1 MTFDSR
7 SDSTLDL
14 DLGPYGAI
22 GAGSKVRQVTTRHR
36 ANRPKDTL
44 RELVEVD
51 DRALDAHSRDST
63 ISSLLTK
70 RASVYELV
78 GDKTSFFAWA
88 THRRISASI
97 IDLIARQLGQR
108 FDDQNPRARL
118 VTDVDDSR
126 DQIILLVAQ
135 TNMPPADA
143 VDALLEFTGSD
154 WWMRMVWATQG
165 GVVVDVECR

>member
-1 MTFDSR
+1 MTFDA

-14 DLGPYGAI
+14 DLSSYGAL
-22 GAGSKVRQVTTRHR
+22 GLGSRVRQVAARRR
-36 ANRPKDTL
+36 ANLPKDTL

-51 DRALDAHSRDST
+51 DRVLEVNSLDST
-63 ISSLLTK
+63 ISSLLAVRT
-70 RASVYELV
+70 SVYEIV
-78 GDKTSFFAWA
+78 GDEASFFSWA
-88 THRRISASI
+88 TQRRISASI
-97 IDLIARQLGQR
+97 LDLIASKLGQR
-108 FDDQNPRARL
+108 FNDRHPRARL

-126 DQIILLVAQ
+126 DQIILFVAQ

-154 WWMRMVWATQG
+154 WWTRMVWATQG